1 MKVSDSS
8 ELRRSAFA
16 SLLVVEVLTNLANRE
31 EENAE
36 GHQKVEGQLLLP
48 FSLSEFFK
56 PLQSRSRR
64 ISKVIR
70 PERGEEPKALRPTFR
85 SSTERIR
92 LFDLSNPAESGVR
105 HENLEGHTT

>member
-1 MKVSDSS
+1 VNGSS

-16 SLLVVEVLTNLANRE
+16 SIPVVEVLTNLATRE
-31 EENAE
+31 EENA
-36 GHQKVEGQLLLP
+36 GGYLKVEGQLLLP

-70 PERGEEPKALRPTFR
+70 PEIGEEPKALRPTFR
-85 SSTERIR
+85 SSTERISVLR
-92 LFDLSNPAESGVR
+92 Q
-105 HENLEGHTT
+105 